1 MFLLLDISV
10 QLDISSLHESILSK
24 SNSTASL
31 SVALPAKLVSS
42 TFLDLSSQNIFVL
55 FIPNKCPKG
64 PQSLK
69 FSKNNG
75 LDHIPS
81 RCYCMFIPKNL
92 ALLLYLHK
100 KDEHWICLFLE
111 NFPIWNSFTL
121 LGNTFT
127 MSRMFLLSPYIFP
140 TSSC

>member
-1 MFLLLDISV
+1 LDISV
-10 QLDISSLHESILSK
+10 QLDISSLHESIPSK

-31 SVALPAKLVSS
+31 SVALPAKL
-42 TFLDLSSQNIFVL
+42 FVL
-55 FIPNKCPKG
+55 CICFVHCIPNKCPNTPIQARGAKG

-75 LDHIPS
+75 LDPVSS